1 MRTDH
6 LQTLLEVAR
15 DDIERRCEQSFYEE
29 HRDSWSKHYGAIK
42 NIIEEINHG
51 LK

>member
-15 DDIERRCEQSFYEE
+15 DDIEEGVNSLFM
-29 HRDSWSKHYGAIK
+29 K
-42 NIIEEINHG
+42 NIEIRGVNTTA
-51 LK
+51 L